1 MKKEKL
7 GLFCFAVLII
17 MLPVVAACANI
28 PTANTVTLKSSPPI
42 DPEEITGDPQIGRA
56 LFHGEKKLKGVVPCS
71 VCHYVGAGQR
81 ILVGPNLHGI
91 SQVAGSRVPDQS
103 AIEYLERS
111 IREPEDYTVK
121 GFPPGTMNEK
131 YDERLSDEHV
141 QDIIAYLLTL

>member
-1 MKKEKL
+1 M
-7 GLFCFAVLII
+7 GMVFFALLII
-17 MLPVVAACANI
+17 MLPIVAACTGI
-28 PTANTVTLKSSPPI
+28 PTANTVALKSSSPTTI
-42 DPEEITGDPQIGRA
+42 DPEEITGDRHLGRA
-56 LFHGEKKLKGVVPCS
+56 IFHGEKKLKGVVPCS
-71 VCHYVGAGQR
+71 VCHYVEADQR

-91 SQVAGSRVPDQS
+91 SQVAGSRVADQS

-111 IREPEDYTVK
+111 IREPEAYTVR